1 MMGLLIYKYE
11 HLWLEVSE
19 KSLILR
25 WPLRPEGLL
34 IVIKCFYIICLL
46 LQLIYF
52 LLFLDYAV
60 VKGDA
65 SVSEIKFSMRTKI
78 RALVRVLWE
87 QKSWKTNSGSRGI
100 GISVA
105 DTGMETIVTI
115 SLMTQNGH
123 LFLKPS
129 LGFAYSLLYLDWY
142 SSNMVDKSCHPC
154 LTVTIKSYSVEKI
167 WWE

>member
-1 MMGLLIYKYE
+1 MGLLIYKYE
-11 HLWLEVSE
+11 HLWQEVSV

-25 WPLRPEGLL
+25 WPLRPVGLL
-34 IVIKCFYIICLL
+34 LSIVLHNLPLVATNLFP
-46 LQLIYF
+46 F
-52 LLFLDYAV
+52 FLDYAV

-87 QKSWKTNSGSRGI
+87 QKSWKTKGGSRGI

-105 DTGMETIVTI
+105 DTRMETIVTI

-129 LGFAYSLLYLDWY
+129 LGFDSLLYLDWY
-142 SSNMVDKSCHPC
+142 SSNMVDKSCRPC

>member
-1 MMGLLIYKYE
+1 MLLSYTIVDFHLSWYTNMIYKLIYKYE
-11 HLWLEVSE
+11 HLWLEVSV

-25 WPLRPEGLL
+25 WPLRPVGLL
-34 IVIKCFYIICLL
+34 LSIVLHNLPLVATNLFP
-46 LQLIYF
+46 F
-52 LLFLDYAV
+52 FLDYAV

-123 LFLKPS
+123 LFLKCLLSS
-129 LGFAYSLLYLDWY
+129 LPWL
-142 SSNMVDKSCHPC
+142 
-154 LTVTIKSYSVEKI
+154 I
-167 WWE
+167 